1 MPVSKVSKS
10 KVIHIL
16 KDFDNYVA
24 PLLFRNVLIH
34 ASIIVNDT
42 TFFSQTTPPY
52 LSLNSLVVSLMYL
65 TSFISVRMS

>member
-24 PLLFRNVLIH
+24 PLLSRNVLIH
-34 ASIIVNDT
+34 ASIIVNEAI
-42 TFFSQTTPPY
+42 FFSQTTPPY